1 LCGKNLTKANF
12 RMIFLIKAPK
22 KRASLTLD
30 KFPRTCAYLDLMK
43 NRESYKAVEKKV
55 IVIEGSF
62 KLVF

>member
-1 LCGKNLTKANF
+1 
-12 RMIFLIKAPK
+12 MIFLIKAPK